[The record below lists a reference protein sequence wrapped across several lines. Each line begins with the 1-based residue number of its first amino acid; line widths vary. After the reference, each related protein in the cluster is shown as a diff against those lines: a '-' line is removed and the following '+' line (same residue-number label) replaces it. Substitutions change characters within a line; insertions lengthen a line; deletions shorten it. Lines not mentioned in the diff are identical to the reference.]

1 MYYYYTIR
9 LRVLYVAENG
19 ALGLC
24 KQNILVVPELYSIFT
39 HHSHTIVYIVRRAF
53 SFVNQYHAYNDPL
66 RKEGPQLCGFI
77 NKHVFF
83 QLWNLKLDPVLPICS
98 RLRPLYLPIVRHK
111 VLGAL
116 LITQKFPMTL
126 KGIKPRE
133 KAMYSGQMEMARL
146 LVFPP
151 YTFITYENRQ

>member
-1 MYYYYTIR
+1 MYHYYTIR

-24 KQNILVVPELYSIFT
+24 EQNILVVPELHSIFT

-83 QLWNLKLDPVLPICS
+83 S

-133 KAMYSGQMEMARL
+133 KAMYSGQLEMARL
-146 LVFPP
+146 LVFPQ
-151 YTFITYENRQ
+151 YTFIT

>member
-19 ALGLC
+19 ALVLC
-24 KQNILVVPELYSIFT
+24 KQNILVVPELHSIFT
-39 HHSHTIVYIVRRAF
+39 HHCIHCTASFFFCESISRIQWPITERRTTTVWF
-53 SFVNQYHAYNDPL
+53 YQ
-66 RKEGPQLCGFI
+66 QTC
-77 NKHVFF
+77 FF
-83 QLWNLKLDPVLPICS
+83 QLIWNLKLDPVLPICS

-126 KGIKPRE
+126 KGIKGIKPRE
-133 KAMYSGQMEMARL
+133 KAMYSGQLEMARL
-146 LVFPP
+146 LVFPQ
-151 YTFITYENRQ
+151 YTFIT